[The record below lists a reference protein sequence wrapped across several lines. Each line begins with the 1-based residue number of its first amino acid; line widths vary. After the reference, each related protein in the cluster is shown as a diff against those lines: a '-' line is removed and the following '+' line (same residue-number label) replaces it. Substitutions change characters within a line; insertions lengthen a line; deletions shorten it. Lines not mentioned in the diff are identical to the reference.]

1 MVRRRS
7 SADGGNGSN
16 RRKSSTDMTGHR
28 KADRKM
34 SEIMEGVAMP
44 PSMSFLETQRITAMQ
59 MEIYGFAGWIAS
71 IAIFVCYLLWA
82 YVPDAILASYGITY
96 YPSRYWALAVP
107 AMLVM
112 TLMALVVFYIAINW
126 ISTAPLDSYNTIRG
140 TSEFGNDSCIGGD
153 RSIHGHIDQGRAR
166 HPAQRQYPCHRRY
179 SAHFCQ
185 SHVVSLSGMIL

>member
-1 MVRRRS
+1 
-7 SADGGNGSN
+7 
-16 RRKSSTDMTGHR
+16 MTGHR

-44 PSMSFLETQRITAMQ
+44 PSISPISLYTALTLG
-59 MEIYGFAGWIAS
+59 IHV
-71 IAIFVCYLLWA
+71 VCYLLWA

-126 ISTAPLDSYNTIRG
+126 ISTAPLDSYNTIRDQYTVTLTKEELDIQRNANTPAIADIPL
-140 TSEFGNDSCIGGD
+140 TSVNRMLF
-153 RSIHGHIDQGRAR
+153 H
-166 HPAQRQYPCHRRY
+166 
-179 SAHFCQ
+179 
-185 SHVVSLSGMIL
+185 

>member
-126 ISTAPLDSYNTIRG
+126 ISTAPLDSYNTIRDQYTVTLTKEELDIQRNANTPAIADIPL
-140 TSEFGNDSCIGGD
+140 TSVNRMLF
-153 RSIHGHIDQGRAR
+153 H
-166 HPAQRQYPCHRRY
+166 
-179 SAHFCQ
+179 
-185 SHVVSLSGMIL
+185 